1 MERLVRSASASCLMR
16 LGLDTTPRLRLSC
29 ARDVAPARARQM
41 RPKSRSHR
49 RQPRSESR
57 RTALSR
63 RPRQMSRTSAPDSGS
78 PEIWMEL
85 GSMVPTAGPR
95 GGCRRCPGLG
105 RSWPG
110 GGAGIQVAVPVGVA
124 AGAEAE
130 AEAAEAES
138 EAEATAAA
146 AGSKAGAGLGAEARK
161 RSGGRRGRGR
171 PGTELQPPRAGPLP
185 RSLGG
190 RARSAGPG
198 PGSTALGDSRDGM
211 KLSFSCCAGA
221 GGEFLWQRL
230 RHWPSP
236 RPPSLHGPRGWLALR
251 VLGQR
256 TRI

>member
-85 GSMVPTAGPR
+85 GSMVPTTGPR
-95 GGCRRCPGLG
+95 GAGTGVPAWAEVGPTAV
-105 RSWPG
+105 W
-110 GGAGIQVAVPVGVA
+110 GGAGTEVAISVGVA
-124 AGAEAE
+124 AGAEASV
-130 AEAAEAES
+130 AVAGTKRAR
-138 EAEATAAA
+138 AA
-146 AGSKAGAGLGAEARK
+146 AGAKAGAGPGCGDAEERPG
-161 RSGGRRGRGR
+161 SGGG
-171 PGTELQPPRAGPLP
+171 PGTEPQPPRAGPFP
-185 RSLGG
+185 RGFGG

-198 PGSTALGDSRDGM
+198 PGSTALGDSRGGM
-211 KLSFSCCAGA
+211 QLSLGCCTGA
-221 GGEFLWQRL
+221 GGEFL
-230 RHWPSP
+230 
-236 RPPSLHGPRGWLALR
+236 
-251 VLGQR
+251 
-256 TRI
+256 